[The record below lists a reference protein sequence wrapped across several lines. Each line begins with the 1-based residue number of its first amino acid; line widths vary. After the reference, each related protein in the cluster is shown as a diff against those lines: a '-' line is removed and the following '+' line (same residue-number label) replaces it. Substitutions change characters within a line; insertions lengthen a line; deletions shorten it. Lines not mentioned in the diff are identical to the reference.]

1 MRRCASPVSNNAR
14 IGTSSAPSH
23 ARAIHATLP
32 GAAISATQPR
42 SQTRIRRLAWL
53 LAFVAVD
60 QWLKWLVRTRMI
72 PGDSLP
78 LIPHVLHLTLVQNTG
93 AAFGLLRGAGP
104 LLILISVAVVAVLA
118 WSLRQ
123 TAGGGALVQRLHR
136 LSLWLVL
143 SGAVGNLI
151 DRLRFGYVIDFI
163 DLRVWPVFN
172 LADSAI
178 TVGMGLLIWTM
189 LRGTRI

>member
-1 MRRCASPVSNNAR
+1 V
-14 IGTSSAPSH
+14 
-23 ARAIHATLP
+23 
-32 GAAISATQPR
+32 
-42 SQTRIRRLAWL
+42 WW

-60 QWLKWLVRTRMI
+60 QWLKWLVRTRML
-72 PGDSLP
+72 PGDSIP
-78 LIPHVLHLTLVQNTG
+78 LIPHVLHLTSVHNTG

-104 LLILISVAVVAVLA
+104 LLILISVAVVIVLA
-118 WSLRQ
+118 LSLRH
-123 TAGGGALVQRLHR
+123 APDDSAILRRLYR
-136 LSLWLVL
+136 LGIWLVL

-178 TVGMGLLIWTM
+178 TVGMGLLVWTI
-189 LRGTRI
+189 LRGKQA